1 MPLVPSFPSN
11 ITRDDPPSLLIL
23 QGMTLL
29 PFECRSRC
37 GDYAHMDEEDTI
49 REPWTGFEFT
59 QPWCTCEVVDKA
71 VEEVCLCG
79 HGIDERLRRKEKRER
94 DYELYLLF
102 EEDVNER
109 FAVTIRFSGSQGAQ
123 DWAKT
128 VNRDLTLAQYDEF
141 MDINQIFEPACT
153 YISNT
158 TLHAIFQRVL
168 GCLTWPTGELKIE
181 DKDVRETIGDEG
193 WIFVKVRLL
202 RLPPRSIFANH
213 ITNHEQVRVPP
224 IRVHKRL
231 RGSPTPSKNL

>member
-128 VNRDLTLAQYDEF
+128 
-141 MDINQIFEPACT
+141 
-153 YISNT
+153 
-158 TLHAIFQRVL
+158 
-168 GCLTWPTGELKIE
+168 
-181 DKDVRETIGDEG
+181 
-193 WIFVKVRLL
+193 
-202 RLPPRSIFANH
+202 
-213 ITNHEQVRVPP
+213 
-224 IRVHKRL
+224 
-231 RGSPTPSKNL
+231 